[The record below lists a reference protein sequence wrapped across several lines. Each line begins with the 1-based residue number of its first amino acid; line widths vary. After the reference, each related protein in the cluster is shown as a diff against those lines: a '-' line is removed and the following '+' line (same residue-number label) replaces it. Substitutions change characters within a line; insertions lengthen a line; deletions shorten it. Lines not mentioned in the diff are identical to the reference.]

1 MAKALSNV
9 ISLEFYNKKTNKIE
23 KTFDQIKRVAKFIGR
38 ANDPTKCIGNKN
50 SKFLLANIADQINR
64 SKTGIIF
71 IDHDW
76 ISEIT
81 DCLTDQNLN
90 LLKQL
95 SDIFHFDYHRF
106 IIFEGE
112 KKCYGYTVKYTDDG
126 IERIN
131 NPELFYPQ
139 FFDQNLQNNC
149 KKSSATRP
157 KKYDYVAEEIRP
169 QDRKNSAIHTRVLN
183 RNLDILDINTDL
195 SDLCSSE
202 DISLGTESQDLK
214 NQNTHFV
221 SSSQTELEANA
232 EFHSMSR
239 VDRMIAREQ
248 ARRERDAL
256 EGNSFEEVL
265 ARAKAERDKK
275 QLALAKQQETA
286 RIEPPK
292 VIPDQEPQK
301 PDSNSEL
308 LEVARLEL
316 AEAQTESNDTHVK
329 NGNVYHGNKL
339 LNEFEF
345 TDELID
351 VVIDKSD
358 KPHFSRE
365 RVRAIM
371 RNIVASNPNLRI
383 WGGKNAFINYMV
395 KAVNNEKEFTKEEK
409 AQSLAEMKRKEAE
422 QVMYDFQ
429 HRVIRYF

>member
-1 MAKALSNV
+1 MAKTLSNV

-50 SKFLLANIADQINR
+50 TKILLANIADQINR

-81 DCLTDQNLN
+81 EARRRQNTNIIDELT
-90 LLKQL
+90 
-95 SDIFHFDYHRF
+95 DIFHFDYHRF

-131 NPELFYPQ
+131 NPELFYPELFNKKFQ
-139 FFDQNLQNNC
+139 INSKKNYSIEGKKLPDIAQKIALHEAKNC
-149 KKSSATRP
+149 
-157 KKYDYVAEEIRP
+157 
-169 QDRKNSAIHTRVLN
+169 AIHAQVQYRD
-183 RNLDILDINTDL
+183 LDILDINTDL

-202 DISLGTESQDLK
+202 DSSLGNESQDPK
-214 NQNTHFV
+214 NQDTNFI
-221 SSSQTELEANA
+221 SSNRTELEANT

-256 EGNSFEEVL
+256 EGNSFEEIL
-265 ARAKAERDKK
+265 ARAKAQRDKER
-275 QLALAKQQETA
+275 LVLTKQQETA
-286 RIEPPK
+286 GAEPPK
-292 VIPDQEPQK
+292 VVPDQKPQG
-301 PDSNSEL
+301 PTPNSEL
-308 LEVARLEL
+308 LEFARQEMLQVKE
-316 AEAQTESNDTHVK
+316 QQNDTHTR

-345 TDELID
+345 TDDLID
-351 VVIDKSD
+351 VVLEKSD

-371 RNIVASNPNLRI
+371 RNIVVSNPNLRI

-395 KAVNNEKEFTKEEK
+395 KAINNEKEFTKEEK

>member
-1 MAKALSNV
+1 MAKASSNI

-64 SKTGIIF
+64 SKTGVIF

-139 FFDQNLQNNC
+139 FFDQNLQNSC

-169 QDRKNSAIHTRVLN
+169 RNRKNSAIHARVLN

-202 DISLGTESQDLK
+202 DISLCIEGKDQK
-214 NQNTHFV
+214 NQDTNFI
-221 SSSQTELEANA
+221 SSNQTKPEAKA
-232 EFHSMSR
+232 EFSNMSR
-239 VDRMIAREQ
+239 VDRMIAKEQ
-248 ARRERDAL
+248 ARREREELAGD
-256 EGNSFEEVL
+256 SFEERL
-265 ARAKAERDKK
+265 ARAKADRDKE
-275 QLALAKQQETA
+275 QLTLAKQQKPTEIKQTD
-286 RIEPPK
+286 
-292 VIPDQEPQK
+292 PDP
-301 PDSNSEL
+301 NCEL
-308 LEVARLEL
+308 LEITKQEILHAKE
-316 AEAQTESNDTHVK
+316 QQNDIHTK
-329 NGNVYHGNKL
+329 NGNVYHSNKL
-339 LNEFEF
+339 LNEFDF
-345 TDELID
+345 TDELINA
-351 VVIDKSD
+351 VREKSN
-358 KPHFSRE
+358 KPHFPNSRII
-365 RVRAIM
+365 AIM
-371 RNIVASNPNLRI
+371 RNIVASNPKVRI
-383 WGGKNAFINYMV
+383 WGGRQAFINYMV

-409 AQSLAEMKRKEAE
+409 AQSLAEIKKKEAE

>member
-1 MAKALSNV
+1 MAKASSNI

-64 SKTGIIF
+64 SKTGVIF

-139 FFDQNLQNNC
+139 FFDQNLQNSC

-169 QDRKNSAIHTRVLN
+169 RNRKNSAIHARVLN

-202 DISLGTESQDLK
+202 DISLCIEGKDQK
-214 NQNTHFV
+214 NQDTNFI
-221 SSSQTELEANA
+221 SSNQTKPEAKA
-232 EFHSMSR
+232 EFSNMSR
-239 VDRMIAREQ
+239 VDRMIAKEQ
-248 ARRERDAL
+248 ARREREELAGD
-256 EGNSFEEVL
+256 SFEERL
-265 ARAKAERDKK
+265 ARAKADRDKE
-275 QLALAKQQETA
+275 QLTLAKQQKPTEIKQTD
-286 RIEPPK
+286 
-292 VIPDQEPQK
+292 PDP
-301 PDSNSEL
+301 NCEL
-308 LEVARLEL
+308 LEITKQEILHAKE
-316 AEAQTESNDTHVK
+316 QQNDIHTK
-329 NGNVYHGNKL
+329 NGNVYNNNRL
-339 LNEFEF
+339 LNEFDF
-345 TDELID
+345 TDELINA
-351 VVIDKSD
+351 VREKSD
-358 KPHFSRE
+358 KPHFPNSRII
-365 RVRAIM
+365 AIM
-371 RNIVASNPNLRI
+371 RNIVASNPKVRI
-383 WGGKNAFINYMV
+383 WGGRQAFINYMV

-409 AQSLAEMKRKEAE
+409 AQSLAEIKKKEAE